1 MEFLLAAWLTEP
13 KSAHQTQ
20 EYWDSQTQDHPKDP
34 RPLCSP
40 ACFYPFRNCL
50 DQKHRRPS
58 QSDSYLLRTYVTGRN
73 DELVIK
79 IITLTFPTL
88 SGRTRYVVGT
98 QQISFCSPCQCCQ
111 PRWLGYLLSGFIL
124 PVHHS
129 AASARTTTSR
139 LNADGLKGREV
150 RSDNVQVR
158 AEVCAS
164 SVVFSDWALTI
175 LMLKDSSVSLIL
187 SVFRIQ
193 NSQSV
198 WKTSQS
204 SCRLLPLH
212 LYIYSSQPFLG

>member
-1 MEFLLAAWLTEP
+1 MFAACLMEPE
-13 KSAHQTQ
+13 SARQTQ
-20 EYWDSQTQDHPKDP
+20 DYWDFQAQDHPKDP

-50 DQKHRRPS
+50 DQKHRCLS

-88 SGRTRYVVGT
+88 SGRTRYMVGT
-98 QQISFCSPCQCCQ
+98 QQISFCSPCQRCQ
-111 PRWLGYLLSGFIL
+111 PHWLGYLLSGFIL
-124 PVHHS
+124 PVHRS
-129 AASARTTTSR
+129 AASARTVTSR
-139 LNADGLKGREV
+139 LKPDSLKGRGV

-158 AEVCAS
+158 AEACAS
-164 SVVFSDWALTI
+164 SVVFSDWALTV
-175 LMLKDSSVSLIL
+175 LMFKDSSVSLIL
-187 SVFRIQ
+187 SMFRIQ